1 MAVVYEPRSFYART
15 NMKSSYLDY
24 TNAPAVTLDSDQ
36 SQLIIDPKYQHRPDK
51 LSYDLYQSAKYWW
64 VFAVCNRDV
73 LEDPVW
79 DFVAGLQIL
88 VPSPQ
93 SVQRI
98 A

>member
-1 MAVVYEPRSFYART
+1 MHLQIV
-15 NMKSSYLDY
+15 
-24 TNAPAVTLDSDQ
+24 LDSEQ
-36 SQLIIDPKYQHRPDK
+36 SQLIIDRKYHNRPDK